1 MSNSIAHP
9 VSMESFQSLGTKLSP
24 DVTLCVRGRHAV
36 GKSESVYQIASKL
49 RHDFY
54 KSDEWIAIRNNKN
67 NNLPHELK
75 EHTYED
81 GIPVIERR
89 LSQMS
94 EGDIVGL
101 PFMNKNLRTGA
112 NSTSFEPC
120 DWLMLATEFPVL
132 LFLDERNRALE
143 GVKQAVFQL
152 TDSKAFYGKKLHKD
166 TRIIVAENT
175 GDAYQVEQCDP
186 AEVSRCVTV
195 QLEPTLDEFLAYA
208 KNICNDA
215 TIEFIREGGTAVL
228 EHLQGFEANKKYP
241 DRRAWVKLDAEA
253 TKLGLWEDPANPIFY
268 TMCCAFIGTEVG
280 TKFAN
285 FVRNRDR
292 NVSAK
297 DILTNW
303 MKARTKLAGRKDGDI
318 SNQSYIACCG
328 KLSDYVE
335 KLTVPLSED
344 ESVNFALFMW
354 DVPSEPRLQIF
365 SKLTTRTDL
374 MLRLHKLIRP
384 LVVGTAN
391 GLDIKEIQMP
401 AELVAAL
408 AGKSGSKTA
417 SSTKESVEDETTPR
431 KRGGRR

>member
-9 VSMESFQSLGTKLSP
+9 VSMESFQNLGTRLSP

-36 GKSESVYQIASKL
+36 GKSESVYQIATKL
-49 RHDFY
+49 RHEFY
-54 KSDEWIAIRNNKN
+54 NSEEWKAIRSNPN

-75 EHTYED
+75 THTYEQ

-195 QLEPTLDEFLAYA
+195 QLEPTIDEFLAYA

-215 TIEFIREGGTAVL
+215 TIEFIREGGVAVL

-241 DRRAWVKLDAEA
+241 DRRAWVKLDSEA
-253 TKLGLWEDPANPIFY
+253 TKLDLWSDPGNPIFY
-268 TMCCAFIGTEVG
+268 TMCCAFIGTEIG

-303 MKARTKLAGRKDGDI
+303 SKAKTKLAGRKDGDI

-328 KLSDYVE
+328 KLGDYVE
-335 KLTVPLSED
+335 KLSKPLTDD
-344 ESVNFALFMW
+344 ESVQLAHFLWEA
-354 DVPSEPRLQIF
+354 PSEPRLNLF
-365 SKLTTRTDL
+365 SKLTQRTDL
-374 MLRLHKLIRP
+374 LLKLHKLIRP
-384 LVVGTAN
+384 LIVATAN
-391 GLDIKEIQMP
+391 GVDINEIQMP
-401 AELVAAL
+401 AELVAKL
-408 AGKSGSKTA
+408 NPST
-417 SSTKESVEDETTPR
+417 SSTNSEAKKEDEEELAPR